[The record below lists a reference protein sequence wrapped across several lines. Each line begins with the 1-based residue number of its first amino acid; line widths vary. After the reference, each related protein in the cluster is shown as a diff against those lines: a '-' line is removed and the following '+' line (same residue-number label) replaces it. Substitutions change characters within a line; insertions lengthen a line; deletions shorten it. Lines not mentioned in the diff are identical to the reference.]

1 MRLTL
6 RTLLAYMDDILD
18 PADHEDLGKKIEAS
32 EFAAELIHRSRDTVR
47 RLRLGAPEV
56 FAGEDDDVLNPD
68 PASDAN
74 TVAEYLDNTLPPEH
88 VAEFERVCLDS
99 GTTADMHLAEVTSC
113 HHVLT
118 MVLGEPAE
126 IDPQVRKRMYELP
139 QHVQD
144 GVQGGEKLRIESA
157 HPPVVAAQPAAVAPQ
172 EMAPARVAAA
182 VTQPAPA
189 APTVALPDYLRVAA
203 DRRRSGRRWAT
214 LAVVTILGSL
224 TAYLILG
231 AFEEPQVSEEVAA
244 AIDENQFDVQIDDV
258 PAEASEPAEDA
269 AMQGT
274 VCLLYTSPSPRD

>member
-189 APTVALPDYLRVAA
+189 APTVALPDFGISHGLLNLGRV
-203 DRRRSGRRWAT
+203 
-214 LAVVTILGSL
+214 
-224 TAYLILG
+224 
-231 AFEEPQVSEEVAA
+231 
-244 AIDENQFDVQIDDV
+244 
-258 PAEASEPAEDA
+258 
-269 AMQGT
+269 
-274 VCLLYTSPSPRD
+274 